1 MISFYNIIET
11 CTDDCHICFVFT
23 VLCQDVAAAE
33 ELADDVVSAIMI
45 LDIAKTQQ
53 HPADGSDVRC
63 SPCGRGESDA
73 VPAAEEM
80 PAAVE
85 VGKQTDVIIWYT
97 FLTNCNIRRRR

>member
-1 MISFYNIIET
+1 MVDSFYNLIEI

-33 ELADDVVSAIMI
+33 ELTEDVVSAIMI

-53 HPADGSDVRC
+53 LPADGSDVRC
-63 SPCGRGESDA
+63 SPCGRGESD
-73 VPAAEEM
+73 EEM

-85 VGKQTDVIIWYT
+85 VRKQSDVIIWYT
-97 FLTNCNIRRRR
+97 FLTNCNIRRRK